1 MITSTRKIPGEFKIN
16 GADISYDDMFSL
28 ICENITINITESG
41 FIYFIDDEYV
51 MDTTRGARW
60 ENFTPNY
67 KIILENGI
75 DNLFLKDN
83 TTEFAK
89 SYNNIL
95 LGMKRLGKRVI
106 YELEKSNTCDSR
118 IEWFK
123 NMICRPAEHLDEA
136 MQRLLFVNQ
145 LFWQT
150 DHRLVGLG
158 AWDNLLFKYYSKD
171 LESGI
176 ISKDEA
182 YEMIKDVFI
191 VLHGDYRFKSN
202 VLMGDTGQI
211 FVLGRSDE
219 RGNYLYNDLTYAFI
233 EAMKSVQQPEP
244 KCLLRVNKNTPRELI
259 SLALETISTG
269 IGAPLLANDEVIIPG
284 LLEFGIDKKDVYE
297 YTTSACWEPLIGGK
311 STSPNNMS
319 ALNFLR
325 AFDSLLKREN
335 LSRITSFDELID
347 WYLIYL
353 RRNIRA
359 VKRVVDIARFQYD
372 PLLSVFTEG
381 CRETM
386 TDVSHGGA
394 KYHNTG
400 ITSVAMGNLINAL
413 FIVKELVFDKK
424 KYSLYDIKKC
434 TILEFEGYENLYDY
448 VKNKKSVY
456 GVDDEEIINVV
467 NRITKC
473 VSQEIGNYQNY
484 MGGKMKVGLSG
495 SAYMDAARNFGAS
508 IDGRLKAEPFNVH
521 ISNESN
527 NGFTEI
533 MNFASVLEYDGARFN
548 GNVIDIMT
556 SPDFINNNFE
566 KFLDLIMIA
575 IESGIFELQ
584 MNVVSSKKL
593 IEARNNPS
601 LYPNLIVRVWGFSS
615 YFNDLPDEYKDIL
628 ILRAQKNESG
638 IA

>member
-1 MITSTRKIPGEFKIN
+1 MVTTIRKVPDEFKIN

-28 ICENITINITESG
+28 ICENISINVAKSG
-41 FIYFIDDEYV
+41 FIYFIDEAYV

-67 KIILENGI
+67 KVILENGI
-75 DNLFLKDN
+75 DELILKEN
-83 TTEFAK
+83 NTEFAK

-95 LGMKRLGKRVI
+95 LGMKKLGERVI
-106 YELEKSNTCDSR
+106 CELEKNDSDDSR

-123 NMICRPAEHLDEA
+123 RMMSEPAEHFDEA
-136 MQRLLFVNQ
+136 IQRLLFVNQ

-158 AWDNLLFKYYSKD
+158 AWDRLLFDYYSKD
-171 LESGI
+171 LVIGI
-176 ISKDEA
+176 ISKEEA
-182 YEMIKDVFI
+182 YKMIKDIFI
-191 VLHGDYRFKSN
+191 VLHNDYRFKSN

-219 RGNYLYNDLTYAFI
+219 EGNYLCNELTYAFI

-244 KCLLRVNKNTPRELI
+244 KCLLRVNKNIPRELV

-284 LLEFGIDKKDVYE
+284 LLEFGIEKKDAYE
-297 YTTSACWEPLIGGK
+297 YMTSACWEPLIGGK

-319 ALNFLR
+319 ALNYLR

-335 LSRITSFDELID
+335 LSKISSFDELVD
-347 WYLIYL
+347 WYLVYL

-359 VKRVVDIARFQYD
+359 VKRVVDTARFQYD

-413 FIVKELVFDKK
+413 FIVKDLVFDKK

-434 TILEFEGYENLYDY
+434 TILEFEGYEDLYNY

-456 GVDDEEIINVV
+456 GVDNEEIIDVV
-467 NRITKC
+467 NKITKC
-473 VSQEIGNYQNY
+473 VSQEIDDYQNY
-484 MGGKMKVGLSG
+484 LGGKMKVGLSG

-508 IDGRLKAEPFNVH
+508 IDGRLNAEPFNVH
-521 ISNESN
+521 ISNENN

-533 MNFASVLEYDGARFN
+533 MNFASALEYDGARFN

-566 KFLDLIMIA
+566 KFLDLMIVA

-593 IEARNNPS
+593 IEARKDPS